1 MLNSLI
7 NLPPELKLEALK
19 IIARTE
25 GLEGLK
31 NICETNKH
39 LMELCNVNKNILI
52 READKTRL
60 SKLFKYIEL
69 HGANGIQKQETESF
83 CNRNKDIINDKIDE
97 YLVRHHQT
105 KANVFEIKVELNE
118 TEFDQDVD
126 FIISDSLQD
135 AFNKWGY
142 RHFMRRGDILYNSIY
157 PRYRNDGKCLF
168 DGEKLVGLEGDFNEY
183 GHVSHEFLAFIE
195 FPPDYWED
203 LAYNG
208 IRIAW
213 TDFSQLTIL
222 DISDDHHYDRLMRRY
237 EIEFDGKRYDLMLE
251 PDEDVPEGIVL
262 IYNDSD
268 EHHHSDYFVET
279 SIIK

>member
-19 IIARTE
+19 IIAKTE

-31 NICETNKH
+31 NICFTNRH

-60 SKLFKYIEL
+60 SKLFKYIER
-69 HGANGIQKQETESF
+69 HGAEGIQNQETEGF

-97 YLVRHHQT
+97 YLVNHPQIR
-105 KANVFEIKVELNE
+105 ANIFEIKVELNE

-126 FIISDSLQD
+126 FIVSDSLQD

-142 RHFMRRGDILYNSIY
+142 RHFMRRGDILFNSIY

-183 GHVSHEFLAFIE
+183 GHVSREFLAFIE
-195 FPPDYWED
+195 FPPDYWDD

-208 IRIAW
+208 VRISW
-213 TDFSQLTIL
+213 TDFSQINVH
-222 DISDDHHYDRLMRRY
+222 DMGNVNRYDNVYRCY
-237 EIEFDGKRYDLMLE
+237 EVEFEDKRYNLLLE
-251 PDEDVPEGIVL
+251 QDHEVPEDIVL
-262 IYNDSD
+262 IYNDID
-268 EHHHSDYFVET
+268 ENEELDY
-279 SIIK
+279 IIASL